1 MLTSTFPVSLLN
13 SASIPALGCER
24 LQPPAESSEADAVTR
39 AQAGSHDAFSELYA
53 QHKRRVFAICMRM
66 VRDPSLAEDLTQE
79 SFLQM
84 HRKLGSFRGDSVF
97 TTWLHRLAVNTVLMH
112 LRKRVL
118 SVVSLDQLMANFP
131 EQRAGRGFGTRDLTQ
146 AGAVDRL
153 AIDRAVATLAPGYR
167 SIFLLH
173 DVQGFD
179 HNENCLHAQM
189 YLREHEVPTAQGA
202 ADTAWRPYCKSRL
215 GRRRIGRPGKRF
227 VPAADPDR
235 PAKQTDEVTWHT
247 GFESLVDGNRAGHVA
262 GAIEICGH
270 HDVISKVEIPACREV
285 GGIKGD
291 LIACFVSWINQSQYS
306 GVHVKHREIPI
317 EHKYRSWR
325 GQNRDLAGNASTL
338 TVRFK
343 FDRDESASDK
353 IRRSRVRRRKC
364 GLSHASDRCID
375 RHE

>member
-179 HNENCLHAQM
+179 HNEIASMLKCTCGNTKSQLHKARRM
-189 YLREHEVPTAQGA
+189 LRGALTAKVGSGGGGSAGQIK
-202 ADTAWRPYCKSRL
+202 DSFPLRTQT
-215 GRRRIGRPGKRF
+215 GRPS
-227 VPAADPDR
+227 R
-235 PAKQTDEVTWHT
+235 PT
-247 GFESLVDGNRAGHVA
+247 
-262 GAIEICGH
+262 
-270 HDVISKVEIPACREV
+270 
-285 GGIKGD
+285 
-291 LIACFVSWINQSQYS
+291 
-306 GVHVKHREIPI
+306 
-317 EHKYRSWR
+317 
-325 GQNRDLAGNASTL
+325 
-338 TVRFK
+338 
-343 FDRDESASDK
+343 
-353 IRRSRVRRRKC
+353 RSRGAPALR
-364 GLSHASDRCID
+364 A
-375 RHE
+375 